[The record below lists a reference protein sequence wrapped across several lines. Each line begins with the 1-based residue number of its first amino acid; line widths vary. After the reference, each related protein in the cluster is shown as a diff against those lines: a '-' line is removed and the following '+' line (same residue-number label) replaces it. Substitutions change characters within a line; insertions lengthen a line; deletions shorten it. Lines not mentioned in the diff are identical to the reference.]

1 MSLRVPMYRDEAIPS
16 ASWYYFGN
24 KRIAMTSAKK
34 ILGFAILLA
43 PWLTATKKLQI
54 SQIC

>member
-1 MSLRVPMYRDEAIPS
+1 MYRDEAIPS